1 MNKLK
6 GGGPLPSR
14 PTLLHLL
21 KGFVGGF
28 LGILLLS
35 FLGQF
40 TELPWV
46 MAPFGATCV
55 LLFVAP
61 MSPFSQPRNILGG
74 YLTAATI
81 GLVALYTLGDSIF
94 VLSLAVAVIIVVMQL
109 LRVVHPPAGA
119 TPLIIILAGKGE
131 VGFDFLITPVLIG
144 SLVLIALALIINNFQ
159 RKEHWPLYWFG
170 FKRKKQ

>member
-6 GGGPLPSR
+6 GGGALPSR
-14 PTLLHLL
+14 PTWLHLL
-21 KGFVGGF
+21 KGFAGGF
-28 LGILLLS
+28 LGIFILS

-46 MAPFGATCV
+46 MAPFGASCV
-55 LLFVAP
+55 LLFVTP

-81 GLVALYTLGDSIF
+81 GLVALYTLGDSLF
-94 VLSLAVAVIIVVMQL
+94 VLSFAVGITIVVMQL

-131 VGFDFLITPVLIG
+131 VGFDFLLTPVLIG
-144 SLVLIALALIINNFQ
+144 SLVLIALASIINNFQ
-159 RKEHWPLYWFG
+159 KKESWPVYWFG
-170 FKRKKQ
+170 FKRKKK